1 MKKVSMLPCKLEIFF
16 YSIALVLDC
25 IWIDLI
31 RLYLFSLN
39 LKTLSF
45 LTLWQMGVWLSA
57 MAGWESW
64 QLTWHHSWTRLFH
77 LSLGDQVDLSSLR
90 NTILTLNL
98 VWTPDR
104 HSPWQFRTP
113 ELQHSI
119 SLSFPVIT
127 GLQARTTTPDTAAKE
142 TGIIQ
147 HLHLPNGPFLP
158 RCP

>member
-1 MKKVSMLPCKLEIFF
+1 MKKVSMLPCKLEHFF

-25 IWIDLI
+25 IWTDL
-31 RLYLFSLN
+31 
-39 LKTLSF
+39 TLSLLPQPENF
-45 LTLWQMGVWLSA
+45 VIFNSVADGVWLSA

-119 SLSFPVIT
+119 SLNFPVIT

-142 TGIIQ
+142 TAIIQ